1 MLIKVLVNVFA
12 FSSFGLCDLSV
23 FFLELLVLTIVLT
36 RDLLKLSLDY
46 FSFHVAILVFERLIV
61 VELSVCL
68 RVRRSNIDF
77 FRERYDFILEQ
88 SIQALCS
95 LIER

>member
-46 FSFHVAILVFERLIV
+46 FSFHVAILVFKGLMII
-61 VELSVCL
+61 ELPVDL
-68 RVRRSNIDF
+68 
-77 FRERYDFILEQ
+77 
-88 SIQALCS
+88 
-95 LIER
+95 